1 MAGIGGR
8 ASEKGESASDTDSD
22 SNLDAEVSKL
32 IEAAKAG
39 QPTLRNGLSL
49 TPQTLLQGCGSGFLP
64 KLEIKKLG
72 GLIREGLIS
81 PRLKSQVASIK
92 DKERKDS
99 PLGSPRR
106 FSRPSMPSRVDPATA
121 AQNVTAALQTLVPS
135 AGERN
140 KIACQHEPGSLSN
153 AVQERLERR
162 SSFLLN
168 TSAGERNKVACQHEP
183 GSLSNAVE
191 ERLERRSSSGPTHVL
206 SAAPKIAHLCAAL
219 ESSGPVHALS
229 AAPKIAH
236 MCAALEGSCSPLPS
250 QLQFPLLSSSE
261 PTVRLAQAGEGMA
274 ASRGDF
280 APFVLKFAA
289 TGVVTRSLDSTSSH
303 VGGRRISQSATEEE
317 LHGLAQRFGPQ
328 REGDLTKNVDAR
340 ETDKRTVNDGELSQ
354 AVFAHPASAAGFST
368 SSPHPP
374 RRVDIHRD
382 AEPSRGR
389 LMRIARGRPGGF
401 SQTMLARPGA
411 PKIKLRNDRHQ
422 STEERHGLAI
432 VTTAKEYEDAM
443 QAGAQSRAG
452 RRAIQTTQ
460 PCAIRLV
467 SPPLRRLHPTFI
479 DTSSLNENPFSKVQ
493 ASDQSSSS
501 ARISTRDR
509 LTFIRMLSVLKN
521 KPNTP

>member
-1 MAGIGGR
+1 MAGIGGG
-8 ASEKGESASDTDSD
+8 ASEKGESASDTDND
-22 SNLDAEVSKL
+22 SNFDAEVSKL
-32 IEAAKAG
+32 IEAAKVG
-39 QPTLRNGLSL
+39 QQTLRVGLSL

-64 KLEIKKLG
+64 KLDIKKLG
-72 GLIREGLIS
+72 GNIREGLIS
-81 PRLKSQVASIK
+81 PRLRSQVASIK
-92 DKERKDS
+92 DNNKERKDS
-99 PLGSPRR
+99 PLGSHRR
-106 FSRPSMPSRVDPATA
+106 YSQPSMPSRVDPATA
-121 AQNVTAALQTLVPS
+121 AQNVMAALQTLVLS

-140 KIACQHEPGSLSN
+140 KI
-153 AVQERLERR
+153 
-162 SSFLLN
+162 
-168 TSAGERNKVACQHEP
+168 ACQHEP

-191 ERLERRSSSGPTHVL
+191 ERLERRSSSGPTHAL

-340 ETDKRTVNDGELSQ
+340 ETDKRTVHDGELSQ